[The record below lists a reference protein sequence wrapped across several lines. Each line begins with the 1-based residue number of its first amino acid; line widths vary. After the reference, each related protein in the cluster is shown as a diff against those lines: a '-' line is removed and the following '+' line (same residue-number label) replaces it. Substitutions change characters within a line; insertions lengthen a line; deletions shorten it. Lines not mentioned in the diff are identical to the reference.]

1 MLNYIYV
8 LPQKKKYSLHFQKQ
22 RYIGIFM
29 SLREREKE
37 KAREQEKDKKKE
49 RKEKRG

>member
-1 MLNYIYV
+1 LDPDKKNN
-8 LPQKKKYSLHFQKQ
+8 LPDFQNH

-37 KAREQEKDKKKE
+37 HESESERERVGE
-49 RKEKRG
+49 RGEIER